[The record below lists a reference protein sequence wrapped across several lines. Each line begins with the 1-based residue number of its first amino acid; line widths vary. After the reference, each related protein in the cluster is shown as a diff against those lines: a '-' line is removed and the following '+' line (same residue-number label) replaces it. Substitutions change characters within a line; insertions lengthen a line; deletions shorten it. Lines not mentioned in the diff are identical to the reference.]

1 MLHLLLMTLTSAQAQ
16 LQEKQQPVCDTNL
29 NLCCGSTLGQKSCAV
44 VVPLICLDLVN
55 VTSVDGVTGSQ
66 DVHDVLRLRCRTLQ
80 SKHNCRQHSAAT
92 VIKWPPSMDMRK
104 LQFAQRR
111 DNKQCATGDAQ
122 KQKRNLR
129 PSTQCRC
136 QGACHDG
143 LIVTAV
149 RMRPIS
155 RVCTT

>member
-44 VVPLICLDLVN
+44 VVSLICLDLVN

-80 SKHNCRQHSAAT
+80 SKHNCRQHNAAA
-92 VIKWPPSMDMRK
+92 VIKWPPSIVMHCNSLNGGTVSNARQARHRSRK
-104 LQFAQRR
+104 KIHGHRR
-111 DNKQCATGDAQ
+111 SAGAREHATTD
-122 KQKRNLR
+122 
-129 PSTQCRC
+129 
-136 QGACHDG
+136 
-143 LIVTAV
+143 
-149 RMRPIS
+149 
-155 RVCTT
+155 